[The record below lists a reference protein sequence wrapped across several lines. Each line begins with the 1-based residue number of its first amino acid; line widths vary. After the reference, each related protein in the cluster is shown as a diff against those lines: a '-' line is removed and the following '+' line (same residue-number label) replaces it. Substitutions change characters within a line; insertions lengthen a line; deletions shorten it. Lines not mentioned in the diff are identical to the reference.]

1 MMWGWLRA
9 AAVRAS
15 RLKRST
21 IPSPMSRSVG
31 ARTLIATLRSRARS
45 WARYTV
51 AIPPWPTAV
60 RISYCPRVAR
70 RSAASCACAVSGRV
84 STTDPGG
91 VATVGPDQGRCTGM
105 PVPQRGQKAVPGPR
119 VAPQRDRRRSVRRDD
134 CPVQRRR
141 LRVPVRFIRRAP
153 LLERRLLGIHSRFD
167 ERPLGAVNH
176 PGWADGWPQH
186 GDAQDGAYMPVVQRD
201 VERVVDDRAVALDPD

>member
-9 AAVRAS
+9 SAVRAS

-119 VAPQRDRRRSVRRDD
+119 VAPQRVQVEGWSVVIPAAQDTAI
-134 CPVQRRR
+134 VLGWR
-141 LRVPVRFIRRAP
+141 LRHGVCDVEGA
-153 LLERRLLGIHSRFD
+153 GD
-167 ERPLGAVNH
+167 EA
-176 PGWADGWPQH
+176 AEQH
-186 GDAQDGAYMPVVQRD
+186 GKPGSFHWLQGSTV
-201 VERVVDDRAVALDPD
+201 